1 MQKIFT
7 LCIVHDEGRVLLG
20 MKKRGFGMDKWNGF
34 GGKVQEGETIE
45 QAAIRELQEE
55 ANITPTKIE
64 KVGKLNFKFLDTG
77 KEMDVT
83 VFSVTDFDGIP
94 SETEEM
100 RPHWFLKSEIPYDKM
115 WTDDRYWLPL
125 LFAGKKFNGNFDY
138 TDYNIML
145 SHEVEEII

>member
-34 GGKVQEGETIE
+34 GGKIQEEETIE

-55 ANITPTKIE
+55 ANITPTKME

-100 RPHWFLKSEIPYDKM
+100 RPHWFNKSEIPYDKM
-115 WTDDRYWLPL
+115 WSDDKYWLPL
-125 LFAGKKFNGNFDY
+125 LFAGKKFNGNFEY

-145 SHEVEEII
+145 SHELEEV

>member
-115 WTDDRYWLPL
+115 WADDRYWLPL